1 MFFSREQTQQLFLDK
16 REFQKLLFFK
26 KIILKDIVDE
36 RKARKVLTEN
46 EQNDKMTQ
54 KFLLDQKKNVSILKN
69 LKNKIKIAFFCK

>member
-1 MFFSREQTQQLFLDK
+1 MLFSREQTKQLFLDK

-46 EQNDKMTQ
+46 EKNDKMTQ
-54 KFLLDQKKNVSILKN
+54 KFLLDPKKKM
-69 LKNKIKIAFFCK
+69 FPF